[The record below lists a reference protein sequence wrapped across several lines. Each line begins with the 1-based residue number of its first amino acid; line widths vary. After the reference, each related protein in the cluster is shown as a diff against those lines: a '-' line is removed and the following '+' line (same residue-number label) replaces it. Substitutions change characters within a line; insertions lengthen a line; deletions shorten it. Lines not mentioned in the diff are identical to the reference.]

1 MRPILLPLLAV
12 FLLAAS
18 CQNTQPPAAPP
29 APLVAEPPH
38 DNPFTWEY
46 YFSNHSINPR
56 WKPEYIGLEGVNYI
70 EAEDGSWRVHW
81 YGVGGPYQDNPGSD
95 HSLYTNRGCF
105 VHYAQDVSPN
115 QVFGGRRFRWRV
127 CFRLHTEENPWRWEM
142 PTAPPE
148 FTVLDK
154 LPWEESRGYVSKNPR
169 TDDSLWG
176 ELTTTPTAPP
186 FVGCLQ
192 QAQDD
197 HFYGRGFYMRVFP
210 ATAMQFY
217 QLQKA
222 GPDSNTY
229 MWAFFDYGTPGGA
242 LSYRGVGMTFK
253 QIDNGP
259 LVVTVL
265 SNSPAG
271 YLRPLPNR
279 TYRMVLLAKA
289 MGIGPYPKP
298 WEKRWWRLWGDD
310 VGAFDRGDH
319 VECHYGNWHLD
330 EVKDPAAIAWL
341 DSFIPTP
348 EGEPPWAGSGTPL
361 HPSLVP
367 DPWR

>member
-1 MRPILLPLLAV
+1 MRPILLPLAA
-12 FLLAAS
+12 LLLTAAS
-18 CQNTQPPAAPP
+18 CQNPQPPAPP
-29 APLVAEPPH
+29 PPSPAEPPH

-46 YFSNHSINPR
+46 DFNQHYFTLR
-56 WKPEYIGLEGVNYI
+56 WKPEYNGLDGVNYI
-70 EAEDGSWRVHW
+70 EAEDRSWRVQW
-81 YGVGGPYQDNPGSD
+81 YGVGGPGYYNPAID
-95 HSLYTNRGCF
+95 HSIYTPRGCF

-154 LPWEESRGYVSKNPR
+154 LPWEESRGYVSENPR

-176 ELTTTPTAPP
+176 ELTTTPIAPP

-197 HFYGRGFYMRVFP
+197 HFYGRGFYMVVYP
-210 ATAMQFY
+210 ATAIQYY
-217 QLQKA
+217 QIGKT
-222 GPDSNTY
+222 GPDSYTHV
-229 MWAFFDYGTPGGA
+229 WAFFDYGAPGGA
-242 LSYRGVGMTFK
+242 LSYRGVGMNFL

-259 LVVTVL
+259 LVVSVIT
-265 SNSPAG
+265 SSYRG
-271 YLRPLPNR
+271 YIPPLPNR
-279 TYRMVLLAKA
+279 TYRMVLFAKA
-289 MGIGPYPKP
+289 DGLGPYPKP
-298 WEKRWWRLWGDD
+298 WEKRWWRVWGDD

-319 VECHYGNWHLD
+319 VECRYGNWHLD
-330 EVKDPAAIAWL
+330 EVKDPEAIAWL
-341 DSFIPTP
+341 DSFVSPQG
-348 EGEPPWAGSGTPL
+348 GEPPMETAL

-367 DPWR
+367 QPWR